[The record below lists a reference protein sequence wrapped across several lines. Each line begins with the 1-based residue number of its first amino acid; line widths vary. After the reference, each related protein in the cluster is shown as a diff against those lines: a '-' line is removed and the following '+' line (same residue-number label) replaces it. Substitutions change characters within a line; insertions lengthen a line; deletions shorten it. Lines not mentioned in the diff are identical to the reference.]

1 MPVGGGNPFW
11 SEKATTEFRLAV
23 SRPMDL
29 PPERYPV
36 PGDDEE
42 VRRQLE
48 QEEEQDFAAV
58 ENGSEERGRRRS
70 RSRLGTPM
78 AEMAFTTPE
87 SWMNQG
93 AVTGGPLRTAG
104 RMPEEG
110 AEGSQAR
117 GGEPLRSQGAVFQA
131 DHGGDDLQREVEKE
145 VVRTLQEEN
154 EQLRRKMQE
163 LMQKMEEKSGNSDWS
178 EVSAG
183 SPRLRK
189 GAADRREEVR
199 YTPNGTQVP
208 TGPPPVTM
216 EGDRPPVPPWPF
228 PDWEVYEKDEGGHTR
243 RMEIDSRE
251 WQLHRGLYGG
261 GASSR
266 HTDCGRGTGSRQEV
280 RHQEVEGSLGDPQV
294 DRERWLMRELVQLQ
308 QALDSEKRSK
318 VRWRV
323 DQEGHLREVPL
334 SRADHHGRQGQVP
347 LCRAVQPGKGEQ
359 APLSRASYQGL
370 NEGDRAWQ
378 PQHGDLRDNRAW
390 QAQQADGGRDHR
402 YRGEDPGVATGS
414 GSQDQGGNHRTVE
427 LPELSGGDLTPL
439 ILGDWM
445 EVVKPLMMDLSPQAS
460 RWWVLV
466 VEESYRYY
474 NEWRRATPMER
485 LRISPESVVVRMDP
499 TLHRT
504 EQRGISLLLKAIPLS
519 VKETVIAERL
529 LSTTGILFTL
539 LKNFQPGGS
548 SERTLLLKEL
558 SEIKV
563 GKSPNEA
570 CAAVR
575 SWRRFYTRTKEIE
588 ATVPDPIILLR
599 ALEPAVQ
606 LISQL
611 DAQATFRL
619 AQSRAQ
625 LQVDARPEESS
636 VWSYSE
642 CLLAELESLRLL
654 QGSTATSNS
663 GSTATTT
670 PAVKML
676 GTKSSTTSACKFWGS
691 DTGCRQGKRCSYLH
705 DWASLEDRN
714 NRCFLCS
721 STAHRKADCPTRA
734 VGESTNPTGGS
745 GGGGPKGKGNGKN
758 KSKTKPGGEESA
770 ASTKGKGNGN
780 GAGSSTPQSSS
791 GLQEASLKAMQGTGA
806 PSSAESVAGPTTS
819 KPESLATEKELM
831 GEVASLLKT
840 LRVGDGNSNPQ
851 LSAVRLARIL
861 NQDKAVLID
870 GGATHCLT
878 RERST

>member
-370 NEGDRAWQ
+370 NEGDRASQPHHSDLRGDRAWQ

-466 VEESYRYY
+466 VEES
-474 NEWRRATPMER
+474 
-485 LRISPESVVVRMDP
+485 
-499 TLHRT
+499 
-504 EQRGISLLLKAIPLS
+504 
-519 VKETVIAERL
+519 
-529 LSTTGILFTL
+529 
-539 LKNFQPGGS
+539 
-548 SERTLLLKEL
+548 
-558 SEIKV
+558 
-563 GKSPNEA
+563 
-570 CAAVR
+570 
-575 SWRRFYTRTKEIE
+575 
-588 ATVPDPIILLR
+588 
-599 ALEPAVQ
+599 
-606 LISQL
+606 
-611 DAQATFRL
+611 
-619 AQSRAQ
+619 
-625 LQVDARPEESS
+625 
-636 VWSYSE
+636 
-642 CLLAELESLRLL
+642 
-654 QGSTATSNS
+654 
-663 GSTATTT
+663 
-670 PAVKML
+670 
-676 GTKSSTTSACKFWGS
+676 
-691 DTGCRQGKRCSYLH
+691 
-705 DWASLEDRN
+705 
-714 NRCFLCS
+714 
-721 STAHRKADCPTRA
+721 
-734 VGESTNPTGGS
+734 
-745 GGGGPKGKGNGKN
+745 
-758 KSKTKPGGEESA
+758 
-770 ASTKGKGNGN
+770 
-780 GAGSSTPQSSS
+780 
-791 GLQEASLKAMQGTGA
+791 
-806 PSSAESVAGPTTS
+806 
-819 KPESLATEKELM
+819 
-831 GEVASLLKT
+831 
-840 LRVGDGNSNPQ
+840 
-851 LSAVRLARIL
+851 
-861 NQDKAVLID
+861 
-870 GGATHCLT
+870 
-878 RERST
+878 

>member
-11 SEKATTEFRLAV
+11 PEKATTEFRLAV

-29 PPERYPV
+29 PPERHPV

-48 QEEEQDFAAV
+48 QHEEQDFAAV

-110 AEGSQAR
+110 ADESQAR

-163 LMQKMEEKSGNSDWS
+163 LMQKMEDKSGNSDWS

-183 SPRLRK
+183 SPRHRK

-216 EGDRPPVPPWPF
+216 EVDRPPVPPWPF
-228 PDWEVYEKDEGGHTR
+228 PDWEVNEKDEGGHTR

-280 RHQEVEGSLGDPQV
+280 RHQEVEGSRGDPQV

-334 SRADHHGRQGQVP
+334 SRADHHGHHGQVP

-370 NEGDRAWQ
+370 NEGDRASQPHHSDLRGDRASQPHHSDLRSDRAWQ

-439 ILGDWM
+439 ILGDWL

-504 EQRGISLLLKAIPLS
+504 EQRGISLLLKAIPSS

-563 GKSPNEA
+563 GKSPSEA

-654 QGSTATSNS
+654 QGSTATSKS

-758 KSKTKPGGEESA
+758 KSKTKTGGEESA

-780 GAGSSTPQSSS
+780 GAGSSTSQSSS

-806 PSSAESVAGPTTS
+806 PSSAESVAGSTTS
-819 KPESLATEKELM
+819 KPW
-831 GEVASLLKT
+831 LL
-840 LRVGDGNSNPQ
+840 R
-851 LSAVRLARIL
+851 
-861 NQDKAVLID
+861 
-870 GGATHCLT
+870 
-878 RERST
+878 RS